1 MRKILTALL
10 LFGNT
15 LFLETDCFSQVLPR
29 KAKSI
34 KLDSLYID
42 EIEEAK
48 GKTKVLHAEPL
59 YIDLIRDLGARKGEH
74 EWNVGFE
81 MKDNEKFD
89 TYGMLVE
96 YEFAPVNR
104 LGFEFELPFT
114 FYGASPGRS
123 PGNALP
129 GASLNALKL
138 ATQYTFLVSD
148 KLNTSLAIGYIHEF
162 ALVPF
167 KAYGKENI
175 YKGNVYS
182 PFLVGAKRWGSNFH
196 TLIYTGPSIEKVRD
210 APVADVQWQWNTSM
224 HYMIPG
230 TRNFL
235 GIEFN
240 KTFADQFNMVLR
252 PQMRVGLADN
262 LMVGIV
268 SGIPIRRSNERLSS
282 FIRLIYE
289 PGHKHKAIIPV
300 S

>member
-1 MRKILTALL
+1 MRKLLTALW
-10 LFGNT
+10 LFASA
-15 LFLETDCFSQVLPR
+15 LFTGTDCFAQIVQ
-29 KAKSI
+29 KKKKSE
-34 KLDSLYID
+34 KLDSLYIS
-42 EIEEAK
+42 EVEQGK

-59 YIDLIRDLGARKGEH
+59 YIDLIRDLGARKGEK
-74 EWNVGFE
+74 EWNVGLE

-89 TYGMLVE
+89 TYGVLVE

-104 LGFEFELPFT
+104 LGFEVELPFT
-114 FYGASPGRS
+114 FYGSSSGRS
-123 PGNALP
+123 PRSELP

-148 KLNTSLAIGYIHEF
+148 RLNTSLAIGYIHEF
-162 ALVPF
+162 ELVPF
-167 KAYGKENI
+167 KAYGKEHP

-182 PFLVGAKRWGSNFH
+182 PFFVGARRWGSNFH
-196 TLIYTGPSIEKVRD
+196 TLIYTGPVIEKTRGG
-210 APVADVQWQWNTSM
+210 VAAHFKWQWNTNI

-230 TRNFL
+230 TRNFI
-235 GIEFN
+235 GMEFN
-240 KTFADQFNMVLR
+240 KTFEDRFNMVLR

-282 FIRLIYE
+282 FVRLIYE
-289 PGHKHKAIIPV
+289 PGHRHK

>member
-1 MRKILTALL
+1 MFRP
-10 LFGNT
+10 
-15 LFLETDCFSQVLPR
+15 SV
-29 KAKSI
+29 AKEKKVE
-34 KLDSLYID
+34 KLDSLYI
-42 EIEEAK
+42 IEVEQAK

-59 YIDLIRDLGARKGEH
+59 YIDLIRDLGARKGER
-74 EWNVGFE
+74 EWNIGFE

-89 TYGMLVE
+89 SYGMLIE

-104 LGFEFELPFT
+104 LGFEVELPFT
-114 FYGASPGRS
+114 FYGASSGRS
-123 PGNALP
+123 QRSELP

-162 ALVPF
+162 TLVAF
-167 KAYGKENI
+167 KAYGREPL
-175 YKGNVYS
+175 YKGDVYS
-182 PFLVGAKRWGSNFH
+182 PFFVGAKRWGSNFH
-196 TLIYTGPSIEKVRD
+196 SLIYAGPVIEKGRYDLAAHVE
-210 APVADVQWQWNTSM
+210 WQWNTNI

-230 TRNFL
+230 TRNFI

-240 KTFADQFNMVLR
+240 KTFADQFNLLLR

-268 SGIPIRRSNERLSS
+268 SGIPIKRSNERLSS

-289 PGHKHKAIIPV
+289 PGHRHK